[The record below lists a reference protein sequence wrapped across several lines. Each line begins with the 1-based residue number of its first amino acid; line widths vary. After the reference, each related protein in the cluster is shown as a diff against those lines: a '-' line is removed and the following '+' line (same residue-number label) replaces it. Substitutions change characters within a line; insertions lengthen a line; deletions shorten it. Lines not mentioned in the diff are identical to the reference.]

1 MFLWLMLRETGGG
14 KGIFGMKLSYIHQN
28 EMDVLAGDMNGHVGS
43 TNAGYDGMHNGLGM
57 KTGS

>member
-1 MFLWLMLRETGGG
+1 MLRETGGG